1 LSAGG
6 RRMTSLCPRLCPRVE
21 YMLEGEDVL
30 DLRLTSKAPDEALEY
45 TEESEVDALEG
56 CRKGELSAVCDC
68 RSGCGLYDEAIVF
81 FVLTRVL
88 SQPETVGP
96 KLTVIRL

>member
-1 LSAGG
+1 
-6 RRMTSLCPRLCPRVE
+6 MTSLCPRLCPRVE
-21 YMLEGEDVL
+21 YMLEGEDDMEV
-30 DLRLTSKAPDEALEY
+30 RLTSKVPDEALEY
-45 TEESEVDALEG
+45 PEEADEDALEG

-68 RSGCGLYDEAIVF
+68 RSGCGLYEEAIVF

-88 SQPETVGP
+88 PQPETVGP